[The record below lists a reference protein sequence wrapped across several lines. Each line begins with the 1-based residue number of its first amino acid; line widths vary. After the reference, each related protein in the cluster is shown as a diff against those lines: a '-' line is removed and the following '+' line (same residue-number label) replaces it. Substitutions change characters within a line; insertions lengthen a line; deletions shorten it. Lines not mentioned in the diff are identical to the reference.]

1 MIVLPLNIP
10 MVAIEKNDMC
20 GKKFCLRC
28 LVCMLVVSCGAVARA
43 QQTSEE
49 AILAFTGAADFS
61 ELDQEEFERLSD
73 YLVRPLRINYASQH
87 ALLESGLLDSFQAAS
102 LADYRSRHGDIL
114 SFAEL
119 AAVDGFGEHF
129 VTLLRPFVRL
139 DGLLPEENRRK
150 TSTEIKTRT
159 ALKPTYQGALR
170 WSAGLNV
177 NLKHRIVQTHLA
189 FSKALTERAPSL
201 SSISGGM
208 AFTLPRSSLR
218 FFIGDFNARFGQG
231 LVLWTGMGMGGIS
244 STASLRKNTT
254 GLSASSS
261 FTGMY
266 SLSGVASDCVLGPFK
281 LSLGLALPG
290 IRTLRASPEDFA
302 LMPVADLSL
311 NLHCGQLSLTS
322 YYHWN
327 KDAKTSFSQRWC
339 TGGVDIFSEIAFD
352 WLNKSPAALA
362 GVAGNP
368 AGWLRLAGMVRYY
381 SSDFSPDRSAAVRS
395 LTKCTNEH
403 SVSLAADFSFGKS
416 LTLRG
421 SEGFGSSQKRH
432 TGSCSVDFGYFP
444 VSKSAED
451 KMSRQLKMQLLWHA
465 LINDAFSLRI
475 RMSERLRTWGLPSRT
490 QIRLDGM
497 FQSLPWVAIMRM
509 ETVLCRSYGL
519 LGYLEGG
526 YRNSLLSVY
535 ARMGLFMV
543 DNWDDRIYV
552 YERDAPGQ
560 FNAPA
565 MYGRGVWAAM
575 TMAWK
580 FARWAAVYI
589 RAGTTAYPFMTGEKK
604 KPGTAELKLQLN
616 MRF

>member
-1 MIVLPLNIP
+1 MIVLPLNRP
-10 MVAIEKNDMC
+10 MVAIEKDDMC
-20 GKKFCLRC
+20 GKKICLRC
-28 LVCMLVVSCGAVARA
+28 LVCMLVVSGGAVARA
-43 QQTSEE
+43 QQTSVES
-49 AILAFTGAADFS
+49 ILAFAGASDIT
-61 ELDQEEFERLSD
+61 EVDQEEFERLSD
-73 YLVRPLRINYASQH
+73 YLVRPLRINGASQH
-87 ALLESGLLDSFQAAS
+87 ILLESGLLDSFQAAS

-119 AAVDGFGEHF
+119 AAVDGFSEQF
-129 VTLLRPFVRL
+129 VELLRPFVRL
-139 DGLLPEENRRK
+139 DGLLPEESRR
-150 TSTEIKTRT
+150 TTTTEIKTRT
-159 ALKPTYQGALR
+159 AFKPANQGALR

-177 NLKHRIVQTHLA
+177 NFKHRIVQTHLA

-266 SLSGVASDCVLGPFK
+266 ALSGVASDCVLGPFK

-290 IRTLRASPEDFA
+290 IRSLRISPEDFA
-302 LMPVADLSL
+302 LMPIADLSL
-311 NLHCGQLSLTS
+311 NLPNGQMSLTS
-322 YYHWN
+322 YYHLN

-339 TGGVDIFSEIAFD
+339 KCGVDIFSEIAFD

-381 SSDFSPDRSAAVRS
+381 SSYFSPDRSAAVRS

-432 TGSCSVDFGYFP
+432 TGSFSVDFGYFP

-451 KMSRQLKMQLLWHA
+451 KMSRQLKMQLSWHA
-465 LINDAFSLRI
+465 LLNDAFSLRI

-497 FQSLPWVAIMRM
+497 YQSLPWMAVMRM
-509 ETVLCRSYGL
+509 ETILCKSFGL

-526 YRNSLLSVY
+526 YRNNLLSVY
-535 ARMGLFMV
+535 ARMGLFMA

-580 FARWAAVYI
+580 FARWAAIYI
-589 RAGTTAYPFMTGEKK
+589 RAGTTAYPFMRGEQK

>member
-1 MIVLPLNIP
+1 MIVLPLNRP

-129 VTLLRPFVRL
+129 VTQLRPFVRL

-159 ALKPTYQGALR
+159 ALKPTYQGELR

-403 SVSLAADFSFGKS
+403 SVSLAADFFFGKS

-432 TGSCSVDFGYFP
+432 TGSFSVDFGYFP

-509 ETVLCRSYGL
+509 ESVLCRSYGL